1 MFSRMCYWGGNP
13 DDHSCPDFSMST
25 QFFRADFRHD
35 LAAAWRTFTQFWNE
49 QNLFRGCKVRGRNVE
64 NFCAKIGRFALRERT
79 IFQNLVLSRFSITG
93 WSLQANLTF
102 GEPDPAR
109 KSLWGSFTP
118 GKSTSRFPFELQS
131 RDIFIRDIISS
142 SEWFRYSQQWCSRSL
157 TNCWLLSDP
166 GYGNYFDVWTL
177 SETNSTVQ
185 RLLFMQTNLDFRQG
199 GGGSYFL

>member
-1 MFSRMCYWGGNP
+1 MCFWDGNP
-13 DDHSCPDFSMST
+13 NDHSCPDFSMST
-25 QFFRADFRHD
+25 QYFPADFGHN
-35 LAAAWRTFTQFWNE
+35 LGGAWWTFAQFWNE

-109 KSLWGSFTP
+109 KSLWGAFTP

-131 RDIFIRDIISS
+131 RDIFIRDRSS
-142 SEWFRYSQQWCSRSL
+142 VRS
-157 TNCWLLSDP
+157 
-166 GYGNYFDVWTL
+166 GIRNYFTVWTL

-199 GGGSYFL
+199 GSYFL